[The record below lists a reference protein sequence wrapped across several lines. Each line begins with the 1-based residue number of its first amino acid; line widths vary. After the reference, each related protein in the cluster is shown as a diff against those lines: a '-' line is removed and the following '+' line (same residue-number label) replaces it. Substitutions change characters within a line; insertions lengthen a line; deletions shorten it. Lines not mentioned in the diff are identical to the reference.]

1 MATVEGI
8 LKDVER
14 FRGGYTTKRWEFTY
28 NDGTPVRKGIPYS
41 IFYTKKKE
49 EIYITNR
56 NNAKEILE
64 KFYLTDNS
72 MFKNYKNAKLDITR
86 ESYLKPYQVV
96 LTKKL
101 KKQKEF
107 TRYFAKYMYDK
118 YDRIFEIKVQDF
130 NRKTAFYFKVAVEWQ
145 LQGSREDISLKNME
159 VLKEAENTLRGMAN
173 LLDPLEFYT
182 EDLTPSQ
189 ILEDSLNKL
198 NEESRNRRET
208 YQKLQQERE
217 RLLSARARTER
228 LERQRQSRLRRA
240 RKDRM
245 RTFLHNRDI
254 QRRLTAAA
262 RYRRKQERGRR
273 ENADLRQRRQD
284 TQQRV
289 ADLRSGGPG
298 S

>member
-8 LKDVER
+8 LNNIER
-14 FRGGYTTKRWEFTY
+14 FRSGYTTKRWEFIY
-28 NDGTPVRKGIPYS
+28 ADKSPVRKGIPYS
-41 IFYTKKKE
+41 IFYTKNKE
-49 EIYITNR
+49 EFYISIR
-56 NNAKEILE
+56 NNAKEIIK
-64 KFYLTDNS
+64 KFYSTDNS
-72 MFKNYKNAKLDITR
+72 MFKAYKDSKLSIKR
-86 ESYLKPYQVV
+86 EPYLKPYQLV

-101 KKQKEF
+101 KKQKTF

-130 NRKTAFYFKVAVEWQ
+130 TRKTPFYSKVAVKWQ

-198 NEESRNRRET
+198 NEEARKRRET

-217 RLLSARARTER
+217 RLLSASARTER
-228 LERQRQSRLRRA
+228 LERQRRARLRRA

-245 RTFLHNRDI
+245 RSFLHNRDI
-254 QRRLTAAA
+254 QRRLTAASK
-262 RYRRKQERGRR
+262 YRKKQESGKRAN
-273 ENADLRQRRQD
+273 EALRKRRQD
-284 TQQRV
+284 AQQRV
-289 ADLRSGGPG
+289 ANLRSGGTG
-298 S
+298 